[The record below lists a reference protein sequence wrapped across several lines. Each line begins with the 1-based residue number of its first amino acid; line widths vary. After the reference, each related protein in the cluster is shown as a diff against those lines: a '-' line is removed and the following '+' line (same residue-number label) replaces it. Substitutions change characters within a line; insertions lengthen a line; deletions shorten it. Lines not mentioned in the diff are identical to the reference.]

1 MASVRGL
8 LVLLTL
14 GCLLVDVTPK
24 KKTHHFGSLY
34 NSNFMNDDPLLG
46 VEPVRP
52 QAVVQGMCTCECCPN
67 EPPAKLELPG
77 LDLVLAVDSS
87 ACFRDQHSRMIRYLT
102 KLVKRISR
110 DDELTFGADNIRLA
124 LMQFSDQIKFPIEFD
139 AFKSYTEGTN
149 REITSKINRALNNL
163 GFIGQGAYLDK
174 ALNQSMNALNEEPSE
189 RKKVIITLTNG
200 KSHPDVT
207 TDDIENSING
217 LRVSDISVIPVSVTR
232 RCHLPSEASWN
243 DNLCPDVTVMTKLAR
258 VNRENRDFLTMKD
271 QESMMEIVEELKAMI
286 KGNAPEQLVDQCRQC
301 NCTCDLPVGPKGD
314 KGDKGDSIKGER
326 GEPGIDGTDGIDG
339 LAGPKGERGQPGV
352 QGEQGDQ
359 GEQGVPGKQ
368 GEPGERGKTG
378 KTGPEG
384 PQGEKG
390 EQGDQGRTGPEGPE
404 GQKGDQGDEGKKG
417 NPGRDGL
424 DGTDGE
430 KGAKGEEGPQGEPG
444 IGIKGEQGEKGD
456 QGPQGPEGEMG
467 PDGND
472 GPRGKHGLCGA
483 PGPAGMKG
491 ERGVAGIDGA
501 DGVAGPEGQQGPR
514 GFPGV
519 QGMEGKRGEA
529 GRDGAQGEQGV
540 TGERGPRG
548 REGVAGMKGEKG
560 EPSNVA
566 GPQGPEGV
574 PGARGTRGVSGN
586 DGLDGVQGAPGV
598 QGPRGPRGEK
608 GECTG
613 IDFEEF
619 RAKIV
624 EIIRD
629 LMPSECA
636 DSEPNPPQKCRLRYP
651 IDLVFLVDGSHSI
664 PAGDFITLKKWI
676 IDVVETFKPSEIEIP
691 LYLNIVQFFGDI
703 RQEVRDTI
711 CTYDV
716 TDNCR
721 DLNDVRRQIAA
732 IRKGGR
738 GTSTWSGL
746 AYVVDNVGATLRR
759 DSQKVLITI
768 TDGSPSDDE
777 NLEALDSAKE
787 IFDQMFA
794 VGVGE
799 DLNKNIL
806 SMLSK
811 DEPIHVSDFS
821 ALDDVIERMTSKICH
836 EIESHILAN
845 EDKADEIVPL
855 PATTTTTPQ
864 PTTPEMTEAPVD
876 EEEEIGFFP
885 NEGSGDDEEE
895 VIPPTDDD
903 DLYVDGSGVGSY
915 PESYYISNL
924 FKEDD
929 GY

>member
-271 QESMMEIVEELKAMI
+271 QESMMEIVEELKTMI

-540 TGERGPRG
+540 TGERGPSG

-768 TDGSPSDDE
+768 TDGSPSDNE

-821 ALDDVIERMTSKICH
+821 ALDDVIERMTSKICN

-903 DLYVDGSGVGSY
+903 DLYVDGSGES
-915 PESYYISNL
+915 SYYISNL

>member
-24 KKTHHFGSLY
+24 RKTHHFGSLY
-34 NSNFMNDDPLLG
+34 NSNFLNDDPLLG
-46 VEPVRP
+46 VEPVQP
-52 QAVVQGMCTCECCPN
+52 QEVVQGMCTCECCPN

-110 DDELTFGADNIRLA
+110 DDELTFGENNIRLA

-139 AFKSYTEGTN
+139 SFKSYTEGTN

-174 ALNQSMNALNEEPSE
+174 ALNQSMNALNEEDSE

-271 QESMMEIVEELKAMI
+271 SESMMEIVEELKAMI

-314 KGDKGDSIKGER
+314 KGDKGDSVKGDK
-326 GEPGIDGTDGIDG
+326 GEPGNDGVDGIDG
-339 LAGPKGERGQPGV
+339 LAGPKGETGEPGV
-352 QGEQGDQ
+352 QGEKGDQ
-359 GEQGVPGKQ
+359 GEQGVPGEQ

-390 EQGDQGRTGPEGPE
+390 EQGDQGEVGPEGPE
-404 GQKGDQGDEGKKG
+404 GKKGDQGDEGERG
-417 NPGRDGL
+417 APGKDGL
-424 DGTDGE
+424 DGIDGQ
-430 KGAKGEEGPQGEPG
+430 KGAQGEEGPQGEPG
-444 IGIKGEQGEKGD
+444 IGIKGDQGEKGD
-456 QGPQGPEGEMG
+456 EGPQGPEGEMG

-472 GPRGKHGLCGA
+472 GPRGKQGLCGA

-491 ERGVAGIDGA
+491 ERGAMGEDGSN
-501 DGVAGPEGQQGPR
+501 GVAGPEGQQGPR

-519 QGMEGKRGEA
+519 QGMEGKRGEP
-529 GRDGAQGEQGV
+529 GRDGAQGEQGL
-540 TGERGPRG
+540 TGEQGPRG
-548 REGVAGMKGEKG
+548 REGVAGMKGAKG

-574 PGARGTRGVSGN
+574 SGARGPRGVSGN
-586 DGLDGVQGAPGV
+586 DGLDGAQGAPGV

-636 DSEPNPPQKCRLRYP
+636 
-651 IDLVFLVDGSHSI
+651 
-664 PAGDFITLKKWI
+664 
-676 IDVVETFKPSEIEIP
+676 
-691 LYLNIVQFFGDI
+691 
-703 RQEVRDTI
+703 
-711 CTYDV
+711 
-716 TDNCR
+716 
-721 DLNDVRRQIAA
+721 
-732 IRKGGR
+732 
-738 GTSTWSGL
+738 
-746 AYVVDNVGATLRR
+746 
-759 DSQKVLITI
+759 
-768 TDGSPSDDE
+768 
-777 NLEALDSAKE
+777 
-787 IFDQMFA
+787 
-794 VGVGE
+794 
-799 DLNKNIL
+799 
-806 SMLSK
+806 
-811 DEPIHVSDFS
+811 
-821 ALDDVIERMTSKICH
+821 
-836 EIESHILAN
+836 N
-845 EDKADEIVPL
+845 EEHADEIEQV
-855 PATTTTTPQ
+855 
-864 PTTPEMTEAPVD
+864 TENPMMD
-876 EEEEIGFFP
+876 KYKGRT
-885 NEGSGDDEEE
+885 E
-895 VIPPTDDD
+895 VCSSPPPTGNC
-903 DLYVDGSGVGSY
+903 LRGNQTPVGKWYWSAQEGICIYYNYQNCPGSNIFDSMREC
-915 PESYYISNL
+915 ESTCKNTYS
-924 FKEDD
+924 
-929 GY
+929 